1 MKYNV
6 ILWDINKRE
15 FISYDIFPYLRQA
28 YRESEKREER
38 PKTFDE
44 FKEFIRKESM
54 YMWWSRCQYEIL
66 ISDWPSQTKIKKIDV
81 HYQVMMNID
90 IITKLFMEE
99 INGVTSNR
107 ERKES

>member
-15 FISYDIFPYLRQA
+15 FIPYDIFPYLRKA
-28 YRESEKREER
+28 YQEAKERNEE
-38 PKTFDE
+38 PKTFEE

-66 ISDWPSQTKIKKIDV
+66 ISDWPTQSKTEKIDV

-99 INGVTSNR
+99 INGITSNG
-107 ERKES
+107 

>member
-28 YRESEKREER
+28 YREAEKREER
-38 PKTFDE
+38 PKTFEE

>member
-15 FISYDIFPYLRQA
+15 FIPYDIFPYLRKEYQRA
-28 YRESEKREER
+28 IEREEE

-66 ISDWPSQTKIKKIDV
+66 LSDWPCQTTIKKIDV
-81 HYQVMMNID
+81 HYQIMMNID

>member
-6 ILWDINKRE
+6 IFWDFNKKE
-15 FISYDIFPYLRQA
+15 FVSYDIFPYLKKVYQEA
-28 YRESEKREER
+28 KER
-38 PKTFDE
+38 KKEPKTFDE

-66 ISDWPSQTKIKKIDV
+66 ISDWPAQSKTEKIDV

-90 IITKLFMEE
+90 IITKLFIEE
-99 INGVTSNR
+99 INGITSNR
-107 ERKES
+107 

>member
-6 ILWDINKRE
+6 ILWDINRRE
-15 FISYDIFPYLRQA
+15 FISYDIFPYLKRKYQ
-28 YRESEKREER
+28 ESKEKEKE

-66 ISDWPSQTKIKKIDV
+66 ISDWPSQSKTEKIDV

-99 INGVTSNR
+99 INGITSNR
-107 ERKES
+107 